1 MNIYSVQVNPGQHV
15 KGVHEII
22 PLQALKEISERLPQT
37 EEELRRYNHMFA
49 AHKLKLKLYGS
60 VVDPDR
66 KTLILLFCNFFM
78 TFYLRKIM

>member
-1 MNIYSVQVNPGQHV
+1 VQVNPGQHV

-49 AHKLKLKLYGS
+49 SHKLI
-60 VVDPDR
+60 
-66 KTLILLFCNFFM
+66 KTI
-78 TFYLRKIM
+78 YDSQ